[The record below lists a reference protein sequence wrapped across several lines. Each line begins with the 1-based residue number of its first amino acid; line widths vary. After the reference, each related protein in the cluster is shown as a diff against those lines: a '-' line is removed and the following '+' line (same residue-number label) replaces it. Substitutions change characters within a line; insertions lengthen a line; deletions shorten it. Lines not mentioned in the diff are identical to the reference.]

1 MLLISLE
8 GSQRVRLSTLLSLFT
23 EMLLAKGACPKRAQF
38 LSDNISQRVVVARA
52 RKKLCLGLRTIL
64 VGATTTIKIEHM
76 AV

>member
-1 MLLISLE
+1 
-8 GSQRVRLSTLLSLFT
+8 
-23 EMLLAKGACPKRAQF
+23 MLLAKGACPKRAQF